1 MEGKEMIPK
10 FRAWDND
17 NNQWYK
23 PTYRAFEDN
32 LEYLEIGLNGRLSIV
47 TKTDG
52 QIKVLDESCF
62 DGRFELM
69 QSTGLHDKNGKEIF
83 EGDVVIA
90 RWWNIHGDH
99 ERVTLVEWD
108 VNKLGWNLI
117 NKSSTNMNYE
127 VIGNVHEHKHLL
139 ENRS

>member
-10 FRAWDND
+10 FRVFD
-17 NNQWYK
+17 K
-23 PTYRAFEDN
+23 KKKRFLEDFAM
-32 LEYLEIGLNGRLSIV
+32 EIDRYGIS
-47 TKTDG
+47 
-52 QIKVLDESCF
+52 VLDEF
-62 DGRFELM
+62 NYVVDEDDRVLM
-69 QSTGLHDKNGKEIF
+69 QSTGLHDVNGKEIF

-127 VIGNVHEHKHLL
+127 IIGNIHEHSHLL
-139 ENRS
+139 DDGGEQ

>member
-1 MEGKEMIPK
+1 MIPK
-10 FRAWDND
+10 FRIFDKQKKQMVESTW
-17 NNQWYK
+17 WEFY
-23 PTYRAFEDN
+23 FED
-32 LEYLEIGLNGRLSIV
+32 ERLLTV
-47 TKTDG
+47 TSD
-52 QIKVLDESCF
+52 LDVSYY
-62 DGRFELM
+62 DDELGERWELI
-69 QSTGLHDKNGKEIF
+69 QSTGLRDKNGKEIF

-127 VIGNVHEHKHLL
+127 IIGNIHEHSHLL
-139 ENRS
+139 DDGGQQ

>member
-1 MEGKEMIPK
+1 MIPK
-10 FRAWDND
+10 FRIFDKKKKRFLDNF
-17 NNQWYK
+17 
-23 PTYRAFEDN
+23 TM
-32 LEYLEIGLNGRLSIV
+32 EIDRYGIH
-47 TKTDG
+47 
-52 QIKVLDESCF
+52 VLDELNYVV
-62 DGRFELM
+62 DEDDRVLM

-127 VIGNVHEHKHLL
+127 NIGNVHEHSHLL
-139 ENRS
+139 DDGGERDEQADELINKQD

>member
-1 MEGKEMIPK
+1 MIPK
-10 FRAWDND
+10 FRIFDKKKKRFLDDFAM
-17 NNQWYK
+17 
-23 PTYRAFEDN
+23 
-32 LEYLEIGLNGRLSIV
+32 EIDR
-47 TKTDG
+47 DG
-52 QIKVLDESCF
+52 INVLDEF
-62 DGRFELM
+62 NYVVDEDDRVLM
-69 QSTGLHDKNGKEIF
+69 QSTGLHDVNAKEIF

-127 VIGNVHEHKHLL
+127 IIGNVHEHSGLL
-139 ENRS
+139 KENGE